1 MADPITLLVV
11 DDEAPLLRLMQTLL
25 TRYGYNV
32 EGAASVSAA
41 RELFDADSDR
51 FQLVIADITL
61 PDGSGEDMAIR
72 MAEQNPG
79 LRVLICSGYPH
90 SLEAIPQHMQERF
103 DVVQKPFLPAA
114 LTKSVENL
122 LKRKV
127 TEAKA

>member
-1 MADPITLLVV
+1 MADPITLLLV

-25 TRYGYNV
+25 TRYGYKV
-32 EGAASVSAA
+32 EGATTVGAA
-41 RELFDADSDR
+41 RELFEADTDR
-51 FQLVIADITL
+51 FQLVVADITL

-72 MAEQNPG
+72 MAEQNPA

-90 SLEAIPQHMQERF
+90 SLEAIPQQMQERF
-103 DVVQKPFLPAA
+103 DVVQKPFLPSA
-114 LTKSVENL
+114 LTQAVENL